1 MQVLNAVLL
10 LARFC
15 LGVGGAS
22 ELTEGGKQRCK
33 PRPQGVEKGVSEQ
46 AERLRPAAGAG
57 E

>member
-1 MQVLNAVLL
+1 MRVLNAVLL